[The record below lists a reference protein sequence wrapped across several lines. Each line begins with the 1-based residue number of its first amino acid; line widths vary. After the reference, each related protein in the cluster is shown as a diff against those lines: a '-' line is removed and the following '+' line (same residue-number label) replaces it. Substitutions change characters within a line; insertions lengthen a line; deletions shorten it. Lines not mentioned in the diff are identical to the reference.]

1 MPGRCYRLRCFL
13 RDRECQPR
21 IPARRPVSGIELS
34 ISLQAQKCLIAPDR
48 ENISDLR
55 AHAEYARA
63 EAAENGRLTEIVGDL
78 LVGVAD
84 EADKDLLRQEL
95 RHAPVEMEIDA
106 ALVLRTGVL
115 EIVGEA
121 ADAGKFRACR
131 RVQIGVTGA
140 EVDGAVT
147 NAEIG

>member
-21 IPARRPVSGIELS
+21 VPARRPVSGVELS
-34 ISLQAQKCLIAPDR
+34 ISLQAQKCLIAPNG

-63 EAAENGRLTEIVGDL
+63 ETAENCRLTEIVGDL

-95 RHAPVEMEIDA
+95 RHAPVEMEVDT
-106 ALVLRTGVL
+106 ALLLCVGIL
-115 EIVGEA
+115 EIVGKA
-121 ADAGKFRACR
+121 ANAGEFRACSR
-131 RVQIGVTGA
+131 IQIGVAGA
-140 EVDGAVT
+140 RSE
-147 NAEIG
+147 E